1 MYTNN
6 DLFRCLS
13 LIGGLACRNCALQ
26 NAAAPEPEALFAG
39 PLLWDELLR
48 DSFLKKLST
57 QFLGML
63 HEERA
68 VVPAELAE
76 QAQRVGMLLGQSLG
90 WGVALVTELGG
101 ADSEEEDGPVLV
113 ENAED
118 ASYF

>member
-1 MYTNN
+1 MQ
-6 DLFRCLS
+6 S
-13 LIGGLACRNCALQ
+13 SS
-26 NAAAPEPEALFAG
+26 APEPATLFAG

-48 DSFLKKLST
+48 DSFLRKLCT
-57 QFLGML
+57 RFLGML

-90 WGVALVTELGG
+90 WGVAVVTELGEG
-101 ADSEEEDGPVLV
+101 ESGDDDGPVLV
-113 ENAED
+113 ENTEE